1 MGRAKHRDKGETG
14 SSARRAWLSG
24 LLVWALLLQLLVP
37 ALGPLRLGDG
47 TATAALGRI
56 VPICTIDGLRIAE
69 PATGETAPA
78 GDVLPPDGGWHC
90 QLCITPAVPPPAAPA
105 VALPALQP
113 ATDWPPPFAAAAPG
127 GRAHRP
133 QTARGPPDIS

>member
-1 MGRAKHRDKGETG
+1 MGRAKDGDKGETG
-14 SSARRAWLSG
+14 GSARRAWLSG

-56 VPICTIDGLRIAE
+56 VPICTIDGLRLAE

-78 GDVLPPDGGWHC
+78 GDLLPPDGGWHC
-90 QLCITPAVPPPAAPA
+90 QLCITPAVPPPATPA
-105 VALPALQP
+105 AALPAFEP
-113 ATDWPPPFAAAAPG
+113 VSDWPSPFAAALPG
-127 GRAHRP
+127 GRTHRP
-133 QTARGPPDIS
+133 QTARGPPAIS